1 MTKTLMKTHVA
12 RWGNSLALRLPKV
25 YAEQLEIKD
34 NTEVDI
40 HVENNKLVITMQDET
55 LESLLEKVQPEQIHK
70 ETDFGTPE
78 GKEIW

>member
-1 MTKTLMKTHVA
+1 MKTHVA